1 MFLFIIFA
9 LWIAFRPLGGCR
21 TFEGRVASGALVMAF
36 GIWVLLGSTGVS
48 FVHGVHGMYIEPRI
62 FGVLLGA
69 WLVAKGAYRLAY

>member
-36 GIWVLLGSTGVS
+36 GIWVLLGATGVS
-48 FVHGVHGMYIEPRI
+48 FVHGMYIEPRI

>member
-1 MFLFIIFA
+1 
-9 LWIAFRPLGGCR
+9 
-21 TFEGRVASGALVMAF
+21 VMAF